1 VAVLTVCSHI
11 GQRVPGDAG
20 VGCSGS
26 LRTRDHR
33 PPVGAVPDP
42 TLVPCVGQIHTPV
55 TGGGNVGAAVG
66 TTVIS
71 PVK

>member
-1 VAVLTVCSHI
+1 LAN
-11 GQRVPGDAG
+11 A
-20 VGCSGS
+20 
-26 LRTRDHR
+26 HR
-33 PPVGAVPDP
+33 ATPVPDVQARYGRVITARQSEP
-42 TLVPCVGQIHTPV
+42 SQYTPLVPCVGQIHTPV